1 VTYVMA
7 SEMQGSTELASAAV
21 TMNTLASCLTF
32 IFWLSFFV
40 Q

>member
-1 VTYVMA
+1 MA

-21 TMNTLASCLTF
+21 TMNTLASCVTF

-40 Q
+40 H